1 MVVFIFKKFLIPQF
15 VKEKKMKTI
24 FENQTVTLKTIYQPP
39 LVEVV
44 TIDEKILTADGS
56 PDIGG
61 AFPNEWD

>member
-1 MVVFIFKKFLIPQF
+1 
-15 VKEKKMKTI
+15 MKTI